1 MSALPADEAGV
12 SRETALT
19 TRELFEYLK
28 SLTTDPAMQAYL
40 QAKIDGLK
48 ARDIALAPFPPHGSN

>member
-1 MSALPADEAGV
+1 MATLSAEGV
-12 SRETALT
+12 GASREKGRT
-19 TRELFEYLK
+19 TCEVFEHLK

-48 ARDIALAPFPPHGSN
+48 ARDIALGPVPPHGSN